1 MIQKIKIQE
10 DTEIGS
16 RVKLHRWDKNCNQ
29 LQSDC
34 KMNNVVFRI
43 SWKESKWY
51 FKNKIQ
57 CTYKLEAYGK
67 LFHFDNQGLKEG
79 PSGFLLTAWSG
90 CTAESSDKPLIKSET
105 LTESSLELGERLKPK
120 FLHAGTEII
129 ESGFGQYIFDK

>member
-1 MIQKIKIQE
+1 
-10 DTEIGS
+10 
-16 RVKLHRWDKNCNQ
+16 
-29 LQSDC
+29 
-34 KMNNVVFRI
+34 MNNVVFRI

-90 CTAESSDKPLIKSET
+90 LDIRIQDPWIGCTAESSDKPLIKSET

-129 ESGFGQYIFDK
+129 ESGFGVHITPR